1 MKISKLN
8 IDGNNVDV
16 SDKNAIKKPNSPS
29 NGQSLVYD
37 SLSEQYVPIDVDTM
51 INLTDDINN
60 EKKPVTSKAVN
71 KKIGIYDKFFMS
83 GLQYM
88 IETIQVDYIYNPNTR
103 TLTAKAYTLEDDANY
118 GDTNNVFEIRDALD
132 ILVYDNQ
139 NLLGILSVDTN
150 TLIPQ
155 SEDYPECYE
164 GTMVLPA
171 STSNRI
177 LRFVIMNPITDQG
190 QVRISRIN
198 SILAN
203 DNPTNHVLVS
213 YTNSGSY
220 ETALSIR
227 LNHADSNSD
236 IKFKITVKEHN
247 SNKVTI
253 YNKKINSGSTS
264 TGLNLP
270 ESGYTRDVYIEMEN
284 TEQNAET
291 YDIDYP
297 IIEWEIEGRIPAY
310 DIFVATKNGK
320 VFAQCY
326 DVVYSGEYDFRQIRY
341 LGKYTKYSECPIYTQ
356 PVSKP
361 TAYDLQV
368 SCFGDT
374 PETITINILG
384 FGHSAQYWAEQ
395 LGINESEFPLKGDN
409 IYGGISFNDT
419 IRTFTA
425 NLLNNKKYCISN
437 HIQYRIFLV
446 DNDGYLQDA
455 PGNVINASINPTI

>member
-1 MKISKLN
+1 MKVSKLN
-8 IDGNNVDV
+8 INGNTIDV
-16 SDKNAIKKPNSPS
+16 SDEKAIKKPNSPS

-37 SLSEQYVPIDVDTM
+37 SLSEEYVPIDVDTM
-51 INLTDDINN
+51 INLTDNVNN

-71 KKIGIYDKFFMS
+71 KKVGIYDKFFMS

-88 IETIQVDYIYNPNTR
+88 VETIQVDYIYNPVTR
-103 TLTAKAYTLEDDANY
+103 TLTAKAYTLEDDQNY

-150 TLIPQ
+150 TLVPE
-155 SEDYPECYE
+155 SEDYPQCYE

-171 STSNRI
+171 SISNRI

-213 YTNSGSY
+213 YTDSGSY
-220 ETALSIR
+220 ETSLSIR
-227 LNHADSNSD
+227 LDHADTNSD

-247 SNKVTI
+247 SNKVSI
-253 YNKKINSGSTS
+253 YNKKINSGSTT
-264 TGLNLP
+264 TGLTLP

-310 DIFVATKNGK
+310 DIFVVTKNGK

-326 DVVYSGEYDFRQIRY
+326 GIEYSGEYDFRQIRY
-341 LGKYTKYSECPIYTQ
+341 LGKFTKYSEIPIYTQ
-356 PVSKP
+356 PVSKSI
-361 TAYDLQV
+361 AYDLQV
-368 SCFGDT
+368 SCFGST

-384 FGHSAQYWAEQ
+384 FGHSAEYWAEQ

-419 IRTFTA
+419 IRTITA
-425 NLLNNKKYCISN
+425 NLSNDKKYCISN